1 MTGGVASLTELRST
15 LAATLA
21 PASSGDP
28 PVIPFGADAFAPPAI
43 LIRWGDPWLDQ
54 DGGGMCRYN
63 ARLEAWAVTGRAE
76 PEAAT
81 PELEQMLSDLL
92 RRLAADPY
100 PWRVS
105 VGVPGDLVI
114 AGLTY
119 FGCRATVTAPTIPN
133 PEV

>member
-1 MTGGVASLTELRST
+1 VSGVATLTDLRST
-15 LAATLA
+15 LALALA
-21 PASSGDP
+21 PASSADP
-28 PVIPFGADAFAPPAI
+28 PVIPFGADSVAPPC
-43 LIRWGDPWLDQ
+43 LLVRWADPWLDQ
-54 DGGGMCRYN
+54 DGGGQCRYV
-63 ARLEAWAVTGRAE
+63 ARLEVWPLTSRAE

-105 VGVPGDLVI
+105 VSVPGNVEV

-119 FGCRATVTAPTIPN
+119 FGCRVTVTAPTIPN